1 MENSNKTNRNS
12 PNYELIDIKEIVLK
26 YFRKWHWFILSI
38 IVCFGIA
45 YLYLKISND
54 KYDVQSTIL
63 LRKDENTKGLVDMS
77 MLDGLGMFP
86 SAKEVEDEIQ
96 VISSKSIVLQTIKS
110 LGIENEYYVKS
121 GLKYEELYPTSP
133 LRLITPD
140 SFNDTIKQI
149 IELKL
154 TKNDDGYKLKLLYN
168 KETFNYKLSDIN
180 KAFKTVVGTFKFNQI
195 SQIDEDKTYKFIVYP
210 IQQLTENYC
219 NTISVAAVNKKS
231 NAIKISTISTCRKK
245 SIAFINK
252 MVDIYNLDAVIDKN
266 LIASNTAE
274 FVKER
279 LELIENELLD
289 VELDVESYKRRNS
302 LTDIKS
308 EAEIYLKSASEYDK
322 KLAEIETQINLVSY
336 IQTYVKD
343 SKNQYSLVPANLGIE
358 DKSLLTFLQ
367 EYNKSL
373 LDRMRMMRTTNAE
386 NPVIMQMEQQLMELR
401 ESIIISIRSIKD
413 GLLIAKKDLIR
424 KDAQFASKIKD
435 VPTQERQYLE
445 IMRQQAIKEKLFMFL
460 LQKREENA
468 LTLASTTPSAKTI
481 DSAFSSLSPV
491 APKRMMIFLLAII
504 IGFVIPT
511 IIIYILDLFDD
522 KINNSKE
529 LKRLIKVPF
538 LGSIGVKQSDEIVV
552 VNEGLTTPIVEMFR
566 IIRTNLQFLL
576 TGKENPVILV
586 TSSISGEG
594 KSFTSINL
602 AMSLALMKK
611 KVVLVGLDI
620 RSPMIGNYL
629 HLSKDKG
636 VTMFISN
643 PSMKIDEIIIPSEL
657 HDYLE
662 VIPAG
667 PVPPNP
673 AELIM
678 SSRLDYLF
686 AELRKR
692 YDYIVV
698 DSAPIGLV
706 SDTYL
711 LNRLVDNSIFMT
723 RQHYTPKE
731 ATELI
736 NEIAESQKLKGISVI
751 LNGTNEISG
760 YGYGYGYG
768 SKSKSNSDMRYIK
781 KMNKYKKFV

>member
-1 MENSNKTNRNS
+1 
-12 PNYELIDIKEIVLK
+12 
-26 YFRKWHWFILSI
+26 
-38 IVCFGIA
+38 
-45 YLYLKISND
+45 
-54 KYDVQSTIL
+54 
-63 LRKDENTKGLVDMS
+63 
-77 MLDGLGMFP
+77 
-86 SAKEVEDEIQ
+86 
-96 VISSKSIVLQTIKS
+96 
-110 LGIENEYYVKS
+110 
-121 GLKYEELYPTSP
+121 
-133 LRLITPD
+133 
-140 SFNDTIKQI
+140 
-149 IELKL
+149 
-154 TKNDDGYKLKLLYN
+154 
-168 KETFNYKLSDIN
+168 
-180 KAFKTVVGTFKFNQI
+180 
-195 SQIDEDKTYKFIVYP
+195 
-210 IQQLTENYC
+210 
-219 NTISVAAVNKKS
+219 
-231 NAIKISTISTCRKK
+231 
-245 SIAFINK
+245 
-252 MVDIYNLDAVIDKN
+252 
-266 LIASNTAE
+266 
-274 FVKER
+274 
-279 LELIENELLD
+279 
-289 VELDVESYKRRNS
+289 
-302 LTDIKS
+302 
-308 EAEIYLKSASEYDK
+308 
-322 KLAEIETQINLVSY
+322 
-336 IQTYVKD
+336 
-343 SKNQYSLVPANLGIE
+343 
-358 DKSLLTFLQ
+358 
-367 EYNKSL
+367 
-373 LDRMRMMRTTNAE
+373 
-386 NPVIMQMEQQLMELR
+386 MEQQLMELR

-504 IGFVIPT
+504 IGFIIP
-511 IIIYILDLFDD
+511 IVIIYILDLFDD

-529 LKRLIKVPF
+529 LKRLIKVPY
-538 LGSIGVKQSDEIVV
+538 LGSIGVKQSDDIVV

-629 HLSKDKG
+629 HLSKEKG
-636 VTMFISN
+636 VTMFISDGT
-643 PSMKIDEIIIPSEL
+643 MKIDEIIIPSEL
-657 HDYLE
+657 HEYLE

-678 SSRLDYLF
+678 SSRLDDLF

-711 LNRLVDNSIFMT
+711 LNRLIDNSIFMT

-768 SKSKSNSDMRYIK
+768 SKSNSDTKYIK

>member
-1 MENSNKTNRNS
+1 MENTNKTNHNS
-12 PNYELIDIKEIVLK
+12 TNYELIDIKEIALK
-26 YFRKWHWFILSI
+26 YFRKWHWFLISI

-110 LGIENEYYVKS
+110 LGIENEYFVKS
-121 GLKYEELYPTSP
+121 GLKYQELYPTSP
-133 LRLITPD
+133 LRIVTPD
-140 SFNDTIKQI
+140 SFNDTIKQG

-154 TKNDDGYKLKLLYN
+154 TKSDDGYKLKLLYN
-168 KETFNYKLSDIN
+168 KETYNYKLTNIN

-195 SQIDEDKTYKFIVYP
+195 SPIDEESTYKFLIYP

-219 NTISVAAVNKKS
+219 NSISVAAVNKKS

-373 LDRMRMMRTTNAE
+373 LERMRMMRTTNAE

-481 DSAFSSLSPV
+481 DSAFSSLLPV
-491 APKRMMIFLLAII
+491 APKRMMIFLLALI
-504 IGFVIPT
+504 IGFVIP
-511 IIIYILDLFDD
+511 IVIIYIFDLFDD

-529 LKRLIKVPF
+529 LKRLIKVPY
-538 LGSIGVKQSDEIVV
+538 LGSIGVKQSDDIVV

-643 PSMKIDEIIIPSEL
+643 PVMKIDEIIIPSEL

-686 AELRKR
+686 VELRKR

-698 DSAPIGLV
+698 DSAPISLV
-706 SDTYL
+706 TDTYL
-711 LNRLVDNSIFMT
+711 LNRLIDNSIYMT

-736 NEIAESQKLKGISVI
+736 NEISASQKLKGISVV
-751 LNGTNEISG
+751 LNGTNEISS
-760 YGYGYGYG
+760 YGYGYG
-768 SKSKSNSDMRYIK
+768 SKSKSNGDTSYIK
-781 KMNKYKKFV
+781 KMNKYKKFK

>member
-12 PNYELIDIKEIVLK
+12 PNYELIDIKEIALK
-26 YFRKWHWFILSI
+26 YFRKWHWFLISI

-110 LGIENEYYVKS
+110 LGIENEYFVKS

-133 LRLITPD
+133 LRIVTPD
-140 SFNDTIKQI
+140 SFNDTIKQR

-154 TKNDDGYKLKLLYN
+154 TKSDDGYKLKLLYN
-168 KETFNYKLSDIN
+168 KETYNYKLTNIN

-195 SQIDEDKTYKFIVYP
+195 SPIDEESTYKFIIYP

-219 NTISVAAVNKKS
+219 NSISVAAVNKKS
-231 NAIKISTISTCRKK
+231 NAIKISTVSTCRKK

-504 IGFVIPT
+504 IGFIIP
-511 IIIYILDLFDD
+511 IVIIYILDLFDD

-529 LKRLIKVPF
+529 LKRLIKVPY
-538 LGSIGVKQSDEIVV
+538 LGSIGVKQSDDIVV

-643 PSMKIDEIIIPSEL
+643 PAMKIDEIIIPSEL

-686 AELRKR
+686 DELRKR

-711 LNRLVDNSIFMT
+711 LNRLIDNSIFMT

-751 LNGTNEISG
+751 LNGTSEISG

-768 SKSKSNSDMRYIK
+768 SKSKSNSDIKYIK

>member
-1 MENSNKTNRNS
+1 MENTNKTNHNS
-12 PNYELIDIKEIVLK
+12 TNYELIDIKEIALK
-26 YFRKWHWFILSI
+26 YFRKWHWFLISI

-121 GLKYEELYPTSP
+121 GLKYQELYPTSP
-133 LRLITPD
+133 LRIVTPD
-140 SFNDTIKQI
+140 SFNDTIKQG

-154 TKNDDGYKLKLLYN
+154 TKSDDGYKLKLLYN
-168 KETFNYKLSDIN
+168 KETYNYKLTNIN

-195 SQIDEDKTYKFIVYP
+195 SPIDEESTYKFLIYP

-219 NTISVAAVNKKS
+219 NSISVAAVNKKS
-231 NAIKISTISTCRKK
+231 NAIKISTVSTCRKK

-373 LDRMRMMRTTNAE
+373 LERMRMMRTTNAE

-481 DSAFSSLSPV
+481 DSAFSSLLPV

-504 IGFVIPT
+504 IGFIIP
-511 IIIYILDLFDD
+511 IVIIYILDLFDD

-529 LKRLIKVPF
+529 LKRLIKVPY
-538 LGSIGVKQSDEIVV
+538 LGSIGVKQSDDIVV

-643 PSMKIDEIIIPSEL
+643 PVMKIDEIIIPSEL

-686 AELRKR
+686 VELRKR

-698 DSAPIGLV
+698 DSAPISLV
-706 SDTYL
+706 TDTYL
-711 LNRLVDNSIFMT
+711 LNRLIDNSIYMT

-736 NEIAESQKLKGISVI
+736 NEISASQKLKGISVV
-751 LNGTNEISG
+751 LNGTNEISS
-760 YGYGYGYG
+760 YGYGYG
-768 SKSKSNSDMRYIK
+768 SKSKSKSDTSYIK
-781 KMNKYKKFV
+781 KMNKYKKFK

>member
-12 PNYELIDIKEIVLK
+12 TNYELIDIKEIALK
-26 YFRKWHWFILSI
+26 YFRKWHWFLISI

-63 LRKDENTKGLVDMS
+63 LRKDENSKGLVDMS

-110 LGIENEYYVKS
+110 LGVENEYFVKT

-140 SFNDTIKQI
+140 SFNDTIKQRV
-149 IELKL
+149 ELKL
-154 TKNDDGYKLKLLYN
+154 SKNDDGYKLKLLYN
-168 KETFNYKLSDIN
+168 KETYNYKLTSIN

-195 SQIDEDKTYKFIVYP
+195 SPIDEESTYKFIIYP

-219 NTISVAAVNKKS
+219 NSISVAAVNKKS
-231 NAIKISTISTCRKK
+231 NAIKISTVSTCRKK

-504 IGFVIPT
+504 IGFIIP
-511 IIIYILDLFDD
+511 IVIIYILDLFDD

-529 LKRLIKVPF
+529 LKRLIKVPY
-538 LGSIGVKQSDEIVV
+538 LGSIGVKQSDDIVV

-629 HLSKDKG
+629 HLSKEKG
-636 VTMFISN
+636 VTMFISDGT
-643 PSMKIDEIIIPSEL
+643 MKIDEIIIPSEL
-657 HDYLE
+657 HEYLE

-678 SSRLDYLF
+678 SSRLDDLF

-711 LNRLVDNSIFMT
+711 LNRLIDNSIFMT

-768 SKSKSNSDMRYIK
+768 SKSNSDTKYIK

>member
-12 PNYELIDIKEIVLK
+12 TNYELIDIKEIALK
-26 YFRKWHWFILSI
+26 YFRKWHWFLISI

-110 LGIENEYYVKS
+110 LGVENEYFVKT

-140 SFNDTIKQI
+140 SFNDTIKQRV
-149 IELKL
+149 ELKL
-154 TKNDDGYKLKLLYN
+154 SKNDDGYKLKLLYN
-168 KETFNYKLSDIN
+168 KETYNYKLTSIN

-195 SQIDEDKTYKFIVYP
+195 SPIDEESTYKFIIYP

-219 NTISVAAVNKKS
+219 NSISVAAVNKKS
-231 NAIKISTISTCRKK
+231 NAIKISTVSTCRKK

-504 IGFVIPT
+504 IGFIIP
-511 IIIYILDLFDD
+511 IVIIYILDLFDD

-529 LKRLIKVPF
+529 LKRLIKVPY
-538 LGSIGVKQSDEIVV
+538 LGSIGVKQSDDIVV

-629 HLSKDKG
+629 HLSKEKG
-636 VTMFISN
+636 VTMFISDGT
-643 PSMKIDEIIIPSEL
+643 MKIDEIIIPSEL
-657 HDYLE
+657 HEYLE

-678 SSRLDYLF
+678 SSRLDDLF

-711 LNRLVDNSIFMT
+711 LNRLIDNSIFMT

-768 SKSKSNSDMRYIK
+768 SKSNSDTKYIK